1 MVDFIQDLEF
11 REVMENESWTAPALV
26 SKKKK

>member
-1 MVDFIQDLEF
+1 MVYFFKDLGF